1 MGCSSEN
8 TPLEYLNEIHLNEVL
23 KFMFINCKPRMR
35 IDHNLIDKR
44 FVQYFTFHQIKSFFK

>member
-44 FVQYFTFHQIKSFFK
+44 FVQYFTFHQIKSFF